1 MQLLIFTS
9 PNHPEF
15 NNYWHLAKEN
25 LIIKNGQ
32 DEEFYNSLDWNIGN
46 IKKLININEQCL
58 ILIHESNND
67 AINEISQ
74 QIPNAIVAGYST
86 LDNTLIN
93 TLWSWNN
100 SEKIF
105 VLPDYEPK
113 LPFDKLC
120 WALNI
125 ECQPDKGKKINEAKK
140 VIIEF
145 FKNRT
150 NDQDKLEDKLRLLHA
165 CLTSEG
171 AKNILQT
178 SLADKLGI
186 EEEVYKLSQIQ
197 NPFSKEYIEILTET
211 RDKLLEG

>member
-15 NNYWHLAKEN
+15 NNYWHLKKEN
-25 LIIKNGQ
+25 FIIKNGQ
-32 DEEFYNSLDWNIGN
+32 EFNDSLDWNIDN
-46 IKKLININEQCL
+46 IKQLINNDEQYL

-67 AINEISQ
+67 AIYKISQ
-74 QIPNAIVAGYST
+74 QISNAIVAGYST
-86 LDNTLIN
+86 LDNTLNN

-100 SEKIF
+100 SENIF
-105 VLPDYEPK
+105 ILPNEEPE

-125 ECQPDKGKKINEAKK
+125 SDEHQRKQKINEAKDA
-140 VIIEF
+140 IIKF

-150 NDQDKLEDKLRLLHA
+150 NDQDELEDKLRLLHA

-197 NPFSKEYIEILTET
+197 DPFSKEYIEILTET